1 MQQAIEVRRGEPGG
15 MGVGNLREREA
26 AAKEASYCSCSAG
39 VAGSLSSWWRRR
51 KEGGG
56 RAWGGQG
63 AAAGGRASPGGR
75 GRETAMGRGGG
86 RREGRRRDGGGTG
99 RGMVGGGED
108 MEAKEVKVGN
118 LEEDRMS
125 LDKGPT

>member
-1 MQQAIEVRRGEPGG
+1 MAAPGEGRGPRLGVAQAPEDAAER
-15 MGVGNLREREA
+15 LRWVVEA
-26 AAKEASYCSCSAG
+26 AGEKDE
-39 VAGSLSSWWRRR
+39 
-51 KEGGG
+51 
-56 RAWGGQG
+56 
-63 AAAGGRASPGGR
+63 
-75 GRETAMGRGGG
+75 
-86 RREGRRRDGGGTG
+86 GGTG